1 MNILTFKKG
10 IHPDYHKTETQNKA
24 IEVLM
29 PLDELVFP
37 MSQHIGAPAKPI
49 VKKGDRVLVGQKIG
63 EAGGFVSAPIHSSV
77 SGTVKAVE
85 ERMTHR
91 GTKDMCVVIT
101 QDGEYEESEE
111 MAQNAKPDYA
121 HLTQDEL
128 VKIVQEAGLV
138 GMGGATFPT
147 HVKLSVPKDKKAE
160 YIIINGAEC
169 EPYLTSDHR
178 VMLESSE
185 EIIGGLKVLLSVFKD
200 AKAIIGIEDNKMDA
214 VGKLQALAAKEERI
228 EVAVLHTKYPQGSE
242 KHLIYATTKREVP
255 SGKLPIDVGCIVH
268 NIDSIVAIYRAV
280 VKGRPI
286 MRRIVTVSGSG
297 VKNPCNLEVKLGCSY
312 RQLLEKAGWDPE
324 RTVKIIAGGPMMGT
338 AMSDI
343 DVPVVKGTSA
353 ILCFTEEEMS
363 HEPTS
368 ACIRCGKCVDVCP
381 MSLVPNTLHRAA
393 MHGHIDTFLANNGMD
408 CIECGCCSFTC
419 PAKRDLVQ
427 SIRTAKAAAR
437 AKK

>member
-1 MNILTFKKG
+1 MSKLTFKKG
-10 IHPDYHKTETQNKA
+10 IHPDYHKAETQNKA

-63 EAGGFVSAPIHSSV
+63 EAGGFVSAPVHSSV
-77 SGTVKAVE
+77 SGIVKAVE

-101 QDGEYEESEE
+101 QDEMYEESEE
-111 MAQNAKPDYA
+111 MTQKARPDYEN
-121 HLTQDEL
+121 LTQEEL
-128 VKIVQEAGLV
+128 VHLIQESGIV
-138 GMGGATFPT
+138 GMGGATFPA

-160 YIIINGAEC
+160 FIIINGAEC

-185 EIIGGLKVLLSVFKD
+185 EIIAGLKVLLSVFKE

-214 VGKLQALAAKEERI
+214 ISKMTSLAANESRI
-228 EVAVLHTKYPQGSE
+228 EVATLHTKYPQGSE

-297 VKNPCNLEVKLGCSY
+297 VANPCNLEVKIGCSY
-312 RQLLEKAGWDPE
+312 RQLLEKAGWDE
-324 RTVKIIAGGPMMGT
+324 ARTVKVIAGGPMMGI
-338 AMSDI
+338 AMSNI

-353 ILCFTEEEMS
+353 ILCFTEEEVKN
-363 HEPTS
+363 EAAT

-381 MSLVPNTLHRAA
+381 MSLVPNVLHRTA
-393 MHGHIDTFLANNGMD
+393 MHGHYEAFLENNGMD
-408 CIECGCCSFTC
+408 CIECGCCSYTC

-427 SIRTAKAAAR
+427 SIRTAKAAIR

>member
-1 MNILTFKKG
+1 MSKLTFKKG
-10 IHPDYHKTETQNKA
+10 IHPGYHKAETQNKA

-37 MSQHIGAPAKPI
+37 MSQHIGTPAKPI

-63 EAGGFVSAPIHSSV
+63 EADGFVSSPVHSSV
-77 SGTVKAVE
+77 SGVVKVIE

-91 GTKDMCVVIT
+91 GIKDMCVVII
-101 QDGEYEESEE
+101 QDGMYEESEE
-111 MAQNAKPDYA
+111 MAQKARPDYER
-121 HLTQDEL
+121 LTQDEL
-128 VKIVQEAGLV
+128 VSLVQEAGLV

-147 HVKLSVPKDKKAE
+147 HVKLSVPKDKKVE
-160 YIIINGAEC
+160 FIIINGAEC

-178 VMLESSE
+178 VMLENSE
-185 EIIGGLKVLLSVFKD
+185 EIIAGLKVLLSVFKD

-214 VGKLQALAAKEERI
+214 ISKLTSLVADEGRI
-228 EVAVLHTKYPQGSE
+228 EVATLHTKYPQGSE
-242 KHLIYATTKREVP
+242 KHLIYATTGREVP
-255 SGKLPIDVGCIVH
+255 SGKLPIEVSCLVH

-297 VKNPCNLEVKLGCSY
+297 VTNPCNLEVKIGCSY
-312 RQLLEKAGWDPE
+312 RQLLEKAGWDDA
-324 RTVKIIAGGPMMGT
+324 RTVKVIAGGPMMGI

-353 ILCFTEEEMS
+353 ILCFTDEEMKN
-363 HEPTS
+363 EVAT

-381 MSLVPNTLHRAA
+381 MSLVPNVLHRAA
-393 MHGHIDTFLANNGMD
+393 LNGRYETFLENDGMD
-408 CIECGCCSFTC
+408 CIECGCCAYTC

-427 SIRTAKAAAR
+427 SIRTAKTAVR

>member
-1 MNILTFKKG
+1 MSKLTFKKG
-10 IHPDYHKTETQNKA
+10 IHPGYHKAETQNKA

-37 MSQHIGAPAKPI
+37 MSQHIGTPAKPI

-63 EAGGFVSAPIHSSV
+63 EADGFVSSPVHSSV
-77 SGTVKAVE
+77 SGVVKVIE

-91 GTKDMCVVIT
+91 GIKDMCVVII
-101 QDGEYEESEE
+101 QDGMYEESEE
-111 MAQNAKPDYA
+111 MAQKARPDYER
-121 HLTQDEL
+121 LTQDEL
-128 VKIVQEAGLV
+128 VSLVQEAGLV

-147 HVKLSVPKDKKAE
+147 HVKLSVPKDKKVE
-160 YIIINGAEC
+160 FIIINGAEC

-178 VMLESSE
+178 VMLENSE
-185 EIIGGLKVLLSVFKD
+185 EIIAGLKVLLSVFKD

-214 VGKLQALAAKEERI
+214 ISKLTSLVADESRI
-228 EVAVLHTKYPQGSE
+228 EVATLHTKYPQGSE
-242 KHLIYATTKREVP
+242 KHLIYATTGREVP
-255 SGKLPIDVGCIVH
+255 SGKLPIEVSCLVH

-297 VKNPCNLEVKLGCSY
+297 VTNPCNLEVKIGCSY
-312 RQLLEKAGWDPE
+312 RQLLEKAGWDDA
-324 RTVKIIAGGPMMGT
+324 RTVKVIAGGPMMGI

-353 ILCFTEEEMS
+353 ILCFTDEEMKN
-363 HEPTS
+363 EVATV
-368 ACIRCGKCVDVCP
+368 CIRCGKCVDVCP
-381 MSLVPNTLHRAA
+381 MSLVPNVLHRAA
-393 MHGHIDTFLANNGMD
+393 LNGRYETFLENDGMD
-408 CIECGCCSFTC
+408 CIECGCCAYTC

-427 SIRTAKAAAR
+427 SIRTAKTAVR

>member
-1 MNILTFKKG
+1 MSKLTFKKG
-10 IHPDYHKTETQNKA
+10 IHPDYHKSETQNKA

-37 MSQHIGAPAKPI
+37 MSQHIGTPAKPI

-63 EAGGFVSAPIHSSV
+63 EAGGFVSAPVHSSV
-77 SGTVKAVE
+77 SGVVKAVE

-101 QDGEYEESEE
+101 QDELYEESEE
-111 MAQNAKPDYA
+111 MAQKARPDYES
-121 HLTQDEL
+121 LTQEEL
-128 VKIVQEAGLV
+128 VQLVQESGIV
-138 GMGGATFPT
+138 GMGGATFPA
-147 HVKLSVPKDKKAE
+147 HVKLSVPKDKKVE
-160 YIIINGAEC
+160 FIIINGAEC

-185 EIIGGLKVLLSVFKD
+185 EIIAGLKVLLSVFKG

-214 VGKLQALAAKEERI
+214 ISKMTSLAAEESRI
-228 EVAVLHTKYPQGSE
+228 EVATLHTKYPQGSE
-242 KHLIYATTKREVP
+242 KHLIYAATGREVP

-297 VKNPCNLEVKLGCSY
+297 VTNPCNLEVKIGCSY
-312 RQLLEKAGWDPE
+312 RQLLEKAGWDE
-324 RTVKIIAGGPMMGT
+324 ARTVKIIAGGPMMGI
-338 AMSDI
+338 AMSEI

-353 ILCFTEEEMS
+353 ILCFTEEEMKK
-363 HEPTS
+363 EETT

-393 MHGHIDTFLANNGMD
+393 INGLYEAFLENNGMD
-408 CIECGCCSFTC
+408 CIECGCCAYTC
-419 PAKRDLVQ
+419 PAKRNLVQ
-427 SIRTAKAAAR
+427 SIRTAKAAVR